1 MVQFGEMCM
10 NSLTQIRKALGPGR
24 FILRMVF
31 SLSVLFFLVAHAQA
45 QVAINTTALPVGNTS
60 NSYYVQL
67 AATGGQAPYSWQ
79 LIGSLP
85 TGLSLSSAGV
95 ISGLAT
101 QVTTGTPP
109 LPTSFTVQVTDS
121 LFVTA
126 TQTFSITILP
136 PGSHS
141 LVINQIYTGGGAGS
155 VANPSPYASD
165 YLEIFNAAPVAVDL
179 QNWTLQFGNS
189 GSAFANSGVVP
200 IGSLDPYQVGSSGGP
215 NNDGNFPAFTITY
228 SSAFTASN
236 CNPVSTSAQLNPAFP
251 ASHCWLNPGQYMLVI
266 TAGPVGGL
274 NTGVKS
280 IPLLPADLV
289 LATTTNTTGSTF
301 VTTTN
306 NNSGPVSS
314 TSATN
319 TGYVGHGGSAVK
331 PGASGGMI
339 ALVNGVGIGVT
350 CQPVPPGN
358 PKSSA
363 VFSPLAS
370 DFVAFYDQVSA
381 GSTTLNTCW
390 NGSSFPMGG
399 TSAYFKT
406 ITILGGA
413 IDVEGSGK
421 NNNALIRSAGNG
433 KLNATVQNSLTYP
446 SGVLLPTSGVT
457 LTPCGDTGNNFTD
470 WAPIVNGMNLGSVK
484 GQANWVLHNSSAL
497 TTPTIEA
504 SYASTPLTPTPYTPT
519 SCPNLNPLGPTVTA
533 SFSQPN
539 VAQGAG
545 GGTVTET
552 LTVKVTP
559 ASQPTSEIFNVNVNL
574 SGIPGATPSTPI
586 TAASIGVPDGLG
598 NLQYQEQFSIPT
610 TSETTYTVPITVM
623 DDAYRPAINANS
635 SNPLDVAVNVGAAC
649 QAPVSSSQTLQIG
662 WNTPQP
668 ITLSG
673 QVGTNCTSSDTLV
686 YAIQNQPQSG
696 VVSAVSGNS
705 LTYTPNAGFT
715 GMDSF
720 TYNVTDTTNS
730 AGALISTPATVNL
743 VVSATGVVPSL
754 NLNCPAA
761 VYTGS
766 SHACTAAP
774 TPFVAGTTSIAYN
787 GSATLPVTAGTYPV
801 VASFVS
807 SYYPSENTSASAT
820 LVISQA
826 TPTFTVNCANG
837 SWTGSPQGCTTN
849 ATGIAGVALSGT
861 TGITYNGS
869 TTPPTDPG
877 TYAVVATFAPS
888 DADYSSPTVNSSFT
902 ITEPVVTITVNSQTM
917 VYGSAVPT
925 LTYTVSPSIP
935 LQIAPV
941 CTSSATGTS
950 AVGTYIGAISC
961 SGATKIGCTFIYV
974 AGNMTV
980 QKAAATVAANNQTM
994 TSGTTVPAL
1003 TYATTPSGL
1012 PFTTAP
1018 ACTTTA
1024 TSASSAGTYPIT
1036 CAGGVSAN
1044 YNLSY
1049 TGGTMTVLV
1058 APTIPNGMPTIS
1070 GVSPMTVTAGSPNLA
1085 LTVNGAG
1092 FVSGATVLL
1101 NGSARATT
1109 FVSSK
1114 QLTATI
1120 LAADQ
1125 VSVGTAEITVFN
1137 PAPGGGT
1144 TAAQTFSIDS
1154 VPQAQGGFTVS
1165 PTSSALTVTHGQS
1178 ISASFAFTN
1187 LQPGAVVSGVCYNLP
1202 SFGSCSFNG
1211 KALTIITS
1219 ANSQPGIYNV
1229 LVVFST
1235 SGTLTARNNSAGA
1248 TVLCGLFGF
1257 PLGLV
1262 ILLRGR
1268 RLRLYSLGV
1277 ISALLL
1283 MVAIG
1288 CGGNSTMQKTPVVS
1302 AQSSTAVTLTVQ

>member
-1 MVQFGEMCM
+1 M

-24 FILRMVF
+24 FILRTVL
-31 SLSVLFFLVAHAQA
+31 SLPVLFFLVAHAQA
-45 QVAINTTALPVGNTS
+45 QIAITTTALPVGNTN
-60 NSYYVQL
+60 NSYYAML
-67 AATGGQAPYSWQ
+67 AATGGQAPYNWQ

-109 LPTSFTVQVTDS
+109 LPTPFTVQVTDS

-141 LVINQIYTGGGAGS
+141 LVINQIFTGGGAGS
-155 VANPSPYASD
+155 VASPSPYASD
-165 YLEIFNAAPVAVDL
+165 YLELFNAAPVAIDL
-179 QNWTLQFGNS
+179 QNWTLQFGSS
-189 GSAFANSGVVP
+189 GSAFAASGVVP
-200 IGSLDPYQVGSSGGP
+200 IGSLDPYKVGSTGGP
-215 NNDGNFPAFTITY
+215 NNDGNFPAFTISY

-236 CNPVSTSAQLNPAFP
+236 CNPVSTSSQLNPVFP
-251 ASHCWLNPGQYMLVI
+251 ASHCWLNPGQYMLVL
-266 TAGPVGGL
+266 TAGPGGGL
-274 NTGVKS
+274 NQSVQS
-280 IPLLPADLV
+280 IPLITADLV
-289 LATTTNTTGSTF
+289 LGTTYETNGSPTNTFTAI
-301 VTTTN
+301 TN

-319 TGYVGHGGSAVK
+319 TGYVGHSGSAVK
-331 PGASGGMI
+331 PGSGGGMI
-339 ALVNGVGIGVT
+339 ALVNGIGIGIT
-350 CQPVPPGN
+350 CQSVPPGN
-358 PKSSA
+358 PNPPA

-370 DFVAFYDQVSA
+370 DFMAFYDQVS
-381 GSTTLNTCW
+381 GGTTTLNTCW
-390 NGSSFPMGG
+390 NGSSFPVGG
-399 TSAYFKT
+399 SSTHYPN
-406 ITILGGA
+406 TILGGA
-413 IDVEGSGK
+413 IHVEGSGK
-421 NNNALIRSAGNG
+421 NLNALIRATGKG
-433 KLNATVQNSLTYP
+433 KLNATIQNSATYP
-446 SGVLLPTSGVT
+446 SGVILATSGVT
-457 LTPCGDTGNNFTD
+457 FTPCGDTVNNFTD
-470 WAPIVNGMNLGSVK
+470 WAPIANGMSLGSVK

-504 SYASTPLTPTPYTPT
+504 SYASTPLSPTPYTPT
-519 SCPNLNPLGPTVTA
+519 PCANLNPVGPTVTA
-533 SFSQPN
+533 SFDQPS

-559 ASQPTSEIFNVNVNL
+559 SSQPTSEIFNVNVNL
-574 SGIPGATPSTPI
+574 SGIPGASSLAPI

-598 NLQYQEQFSIPT
+598 NLEYQEQFSIPT

-635 SNPLDVAVNVGAAC
+635 ANPLDVAVNVGAAC
-649 QAPVSSSQTLQIG
+649 QAPVSTSQTLQIG
-662 WNTPQP
+662 WNIPQP

-686 YAIQNQPQSG
+686 YAIQSQPQSG
-696 VVSAVSGNS
+696 VVTAVSGNS
-705 LTYTPNAGFT
+705 VTYTPNAGFT

-730 AGALISTPATVNL
+730 AGVLISTVATVNL
-743 VVSATGVVPSL
+743 VVSATGMEPSL

-761 VYTGS
+761 VYTGTP
-766 SHACTAAP
+766 HVCTAAL

-787 GSATLPVTAGTYPV
+787 GSATLPVTAGNYPV

-826 TPTFTVNCANG
+826 MPTFTVNCASI
-837 SWTGSPQGCTTN
+837 SWTGSPQGCTTT
-849 ATGIAGVALSGT
+849 ATGIAGAALSGT
-861 TGITYNGS
+861 IGITYNGS

-877 TYAVVATFAPS
+877 TYAVVASFVPS
-888 DADYSSPTVNSSFT
+888 DPDYSNQTVNSSFS
-902 ITEPVVTITVNSQTM
+902 ITEPVVTITVSNQTM
-917 VYGSAVPT
+917 LYGSALPT

-935 LQIAPV
+935 LQVAPV
-941 CTSSATGTS
+941 CTSTANGTS

-980 QKAAATVAANNQTM
+980 QTAAATVAANNQTM
-994 TSGTTVPAL
+994 TSGTTVPTL

-1012 PFTTAP
+1012 AFTTAP

-1036 CAGGVSAN
+1036 CAGGVAPN

-1085 LTVNGAG
+1085 LTVNGTG

-1109 FVSSK
+1109 FVSSR

-1178 ISASFAFTN
+1178 VSASFAFTN

-1211 KALTIITS
+1211 TALTIITG

-1229 LVVFST
+1229 LVVFRT
-1235 SGTLTARNNSAGA
+1235 SGTLTSRNNSAGA

-1268 RLRLYSLGV
+1268 RFRMLSLGV
-1277 ISALLL
+1277 MSVLLL
-1283 MVAIG
+1283 VVAIG
-1288 CGGNSTMQKTPVVS
+1288 CGGNSVMQKSPVVS
-1302 AQSSTAVTLTVQ
+1302 AQSSTVVTLTVQ